1 METKGN
7 EDGEEGTYRPDV
19 REGSG
24 GSIRDEVDPV
34 ESRSANAGHDRSDQ
48 QPGADSIDPDHEG
61 VDGRVD
67 DPRTHGHDLEKI
79 EPEVLAELVEEAV
92 GRAVEVAT
100 REAVSVIG
108 ESFSGPV
115 PQAKDLLEY
124 TPEQQERILRMA
136 EAPRTDES
144 ARRDRVVDAGIASNK
159 RSAFI
164 QPTLFVLC
172 LALSAVSFWVFNN
185 AFAGSVFLGYPVL
198 NFLAGVRWNWRR
210 GGSATKPE
218 DEV

>member
-1 METKGN
+1 MEMKGN
-7 EDGEEGTYRPDV
+7 DHGEEGTRSPDI
-19 REGSG
+19 REGA
-24 GSIRDEVDPV
+24 GSSIGDEINSP
-34 ESRSANAGHDRSDQ
+34 EPGPPNAGHDRSDQ
-48 QPGADSIDPDHEG
+48 QSGADPIDTDHEG
-61 VDGRVD
+61 LDGGRHD
-67 DPRTHGHDLEKI
+67 SRAPGRDLEKI
-79 EPEVLAELVEEAV
+79 EPEVLAEIVEEAV

-164 QPTLFVLC
+164 QPALFVVC

-210 GGSATKPE
+210 SGSATKPE